1 MPTPP
6 AAPAAPVVPTPPVAP
21 VVPTPPAAPVV
32 PVQAI
37 TAAEATKEMIGAMM
51 AQKIDGPPINAICAA
66 HGVPSFLALQQH
78 PDKIAAVMAAFRE
91 KVPA

>member
-1 MPTPP
+1 M
-6 AAPAAPVVPTPPVAP
+6 AP
-21 VVPTPPAAPVV
+21 PPAAPVV

-51 AQKIDGPPINAICAA
+51 AQKIDGPSINAICAA

-78 PDKIAAVMAAFRE
+78 PDKIGAVMAAFRE